1 MENNKEKKIKLK
13 KKKKKKKGGEKEP
26 GRGKNFLFRS
36 KREKLINYVELG
48 LY

>member
-1 MENNKEKKIKLK
+1 MENNKEKKIKL
-13 KKKKKKKGGEKEP
+13 KKKKKGGEKEP